1 MGTPTRMACPE
12 DMVRLPTSLSSPYLP
27 FDSSN
32 LNLQMH
38 EVCHPFVASLE
49 ACRGCYGD
57 LSGHAEPG
65 FKGDSGRMS
74 SINLSPSLFPLELM
88 SCSDGVV
95 AATQESSDPW
105 EALRV
110 VELVRGHE
118 EKKLDS
124 EELGRHETLST
135 PENVDFERAPEIG
148 EQTCPT
154 SPRAWHLAHRSER

>member
-1 MGTPTRMACPE
+1 MACPE
-12 DMVRLPTSLSSPYLP
+12 DMVRLSTSLSSPYLP

-32 LNLQMH
+32 LNLQIH

-65 FKGDSGRMS
+65 FKGDSGRIS
-74 SINLSPSLFPLELM
+74 AINLSPSLLPLELM
-88 SCSDGVV
+88 SCSDGDV

-118 EKKLDS
+118 EKRVRVRFS
-124 EELGRHETLST
+124 C
-135 PENVDFERAPEIG
+135 APEFG
-148 EQTCPT
+148 FP
-154 SPRAWHLAHRSER
+154 SEAPDSTFKSTDESFLDVTHWFKWRTVSL